1 MAYDVQPTVTIEEKK
16 QLFHDAVDN
25 SWILFFEHDPNITAC
40 TIRNDGKHYKK
51 KNIINI

>member
-16 QLFHDAVDN
+16 QLYCDAMKDN
-25 SWILFFEHDPNITAC
+25 WILFFEHDPDMAAC
-40 TIRNDGKHYKK
+40 TIQYDGKHYKR